1 MCRNLRRIPEDAHAV
16 CRGGEQGCH
25 ASRTFNQRLR
35 HSALLA
41 WNFANDENIFRFA
54 ADAAVNDD
62 ILAAAV
68 SSSNLQSDVVDQK
81 LRAEETRKKKSGRN
95 SGIQDSAP
103 TSGECSKLKSF
114 YLQILGFVT

>member
-54 ADAAVNDD
+54 ADAAVNAD

-68 SSSNLQSDVVDQK
+68 SSSSLQSNVVDQK
-81 LRAEETRKKKSGRN
+81 LSAEETRKKN
-95 SGIQDSAP
+95 PAGIP
-103 TSGECSKLKSF
+103 EFKIP
-114 YLQILGFVT
+114 LQRPENVQN